1 MERFKFFCSLGKFWP
16 ATFWMKDETWGS
28 LTDTRPCRNVCESRE
43 AHHGRE
49 LPALWESAAAA
60 AAASVPAGTAV
71 SAAPSAGPAGP
82 WASASWGL
90 SGAGCPG
97 SLALRA
103 LLRRPCPPSPGARRT
118 AWGPWSGEA
127 PLGAAPGRTG
137 REGKRRE
144 ERSECGDF
152 TSERKHAG
160 MGHGVFPPSGIPSGT
175 HYISIKGT
183 QRSSKLLTH
192 RGCRAAGG
200 GSGSAESEAG
210 SSLFLRSSLFSH

>member
-1 MERFKFFCSLGKFWP
+1 MERFKFFRLFCSLGKCWP

-28 LTDTRPCRNVCESRE
+28 LTDSRPCRNVCESRE

-49 LPALWESAAAA
+49 LPALWES
-60 AAASVPAGTAV
+60 AASVPAGTAV

-97 SLALRA
+97 SLAPRA
-103 LLRRPCPPSPGARRT
+103 LLRRPCPLSPGARRT

-137 REGKRRE
+137 GEGKRRE

-160 MGHGVFPPSGIPSGT
+160 MGHGVFPPYGIPSGT
-175 HYISIKGT
+175 HISIKGT
-183 QRSSKLLTH
+183 QRSSELLTH
-192 RGCRAAGG
+192 WGCRATGG
-200 GSGSAESEAG
+200 RQW
-210 SSLFLRSSLFSH
+210 LRGIWGQVQSVSDVVVV